1 MSSNTMP
8 DRHYSPFDHALI
20 NLDQAV
26 RTLFGRPKVT
36 ERRNPAEQ
44 FSDADLNDD
53 ERQHI
58 GRLMRVNH
66 TGEVCAQAL
75 YQGQAIT
82 ARTFELREQLER
94 SAREESDHLAW
105 CEQRIEELG
114 GRKSLLN
121 PLWFAGSF
129 AMGAAAGLAGD
140 RWSLGFV
147 VETERQV
154 EDHLDDHISRVPA
167 DDLRTRAIME
177 QMKADEIHHADVAYE
192 AGGQELPSPV
202 KLAMR
207 AVSKVMTTG
216 VYWV

>member
-1 MSSNTMP
+1 MP
-8 DRHYSPFDHALI
+8 DRHYSPFDLALI
-20 NLDQAV
+20 NLDHAV

-36 ERRNPAEQ
+36 ERENPAEQ
-44 FSDADLNDD
+44 HPDVDLNDD
-53 ERQHI
+53 ERRHI

-75 YQGQAIT
+75 YQGQAMT
-82 ARTFELREQLER
+82 ARTPDVRERLER

-105 CEQRIEELG
+105 CEQRIDELG

-121 PLWFAGSF
+121 PFWYAGSF

-154 EDHLDDHISRVPA
+154 EDHLDAHISQVPA
-167 DDLRTRAIME
+167 DDLRTHAIME

-192 AGGQELPSPV
+192 AGGEALPTPV
-202 KLAMR
+202 KLGMQ